1 MVLYF
6 LIFRSISVLN
16 ERSKHVDK
24 EHETSVALQQL
35 HLDQDQIQANY
46 KEALEKLDESA
57 ESSDDDFDV
66 VYDYSVS
73 DYSDDEL

>member
-1 MVLYF
+1 M
-6 LIFRSISVLN
+6 LN
-16 ERSKHVDK
+16 DFERSKHVDK
-24 EHETSVALQQL
+24 EPETSLALQQL

-66 VYDYSVS
+66 VYDYS
-73 DYSDDEL
+73 DYSDDELE

>member
-1 MVLYF
+1 M
-6 LIFRSISVLN
+6 LN
-16 ERSKHVDK
+16 DFERSKHVDK
-24 EHETSVALQQL
+24 EHEISLALQRLQ
-35 HLDQDQIQANY
+35 LDQDQIQANY